1 MSMRDFSIYEKK
13 VIREIITTDL
23 LKSNILEVISKIVLI
38 DRGIEI
44 KQNIKEIS
52 LLYFKKDKTALSEF
66 FEVIALLNYLE
77 KNDLIF
83 IHSNY
88 DSPYQGNF
96 ISKNITQTLVNERSQ
111 ELLNQRIPTNIYEFI
126 IRYKDS
132 YLIVGTELKKL
143 VENDFKTSEQIQ
155 HETELVESKKQTKL
169 SQYSF
174 YIALVALIFSLLAP
188 FIFDTK
194 FDKNQ
199 MNSIKQ
205 VLNNNSSNEIKELEK
220 NRKELKIITD
230 SIKIKVQTPNKSYK

>member
-1 MSMRDFSIYEKK
+1 MRDFSIYEKK

-23 LKSNILEVISKIVLI
+23 LKSNVLEVISKIVLI

-111 ELLNQRIPTNIYEFI
+111 ELLNQRVPTNIYEFI